1 MKHFMNQKSRQF
13 FLTLFSCIFGTLF
26 WPTFQVF
33 SQEVNSPNANSP
45 NPINYPNQIQSGQL
59 SRTAETKILSEPHV
73 FGYDL
78 FSLQRSGSDEL
89 GAQILPPDYILGP
102 GDRLGI
108 YMSGSAEPVQYD
120 VTINVEGKLFIPS
133 VGALSVAGL
142 TLDGFRDL
150 LNKKIA
156 RYYANYDMDILLLS
170 PKFVRVAIVGEVERP
185 GYYDLNALNTMV
197 EAVIKAGG
205 PTLRGS
211 LRNIQL
217 FRNNQCQAVLD
228 LYAFLIQGEAFKQ
241 PLLQTGD
248 RIFVPL
254 MEAKIKVTGEVLRPE
269 IFELK
274 ADGSD
279 HLKDIIQLAGGFT
292 SYAYLNQIEISRLT
306 PQRKRELI
314 NVNYHKIK
322 ADSTNRGPLIQNED
336 WIHVHSIRA
345 KYDSLVVS
353 IYGEVN
359 MPGFYPWQ
367 VNMRVYDLI
376 LMAGNIT
383 RTAYPLYAEV
393 AKIDPLK
400 HANVVKVDLEELL
413 KNPDSPENILLEEDD
428 IVFIRKIPKWEIGAI
443 VEVQGEV
450 KFPGVYPIKTD
461 STWLSEILYQCGGFT
476 EEALIREATVIR
488 KSTRVFIDKEYERLK
503 TMSRD
508 EMSESEYQY
517 FVMKQNQRD
526 VGQVL
531 VDFYKL
537 MIHQDKSEDIYLKNG
552 DVIQIPR
559 APVVVQVTGRVSR
572 QGGVL
577 YKKGMKLS
585 YYLKKAGGATWD
597 ANIRDT
603 KVTKVT
609 GEILDYTDVDELVAG
624 DIIWVPPKPHRDWW
638 TIFRDTMTVFA
649 QIATIYLIIQNA
661 SK

>member
-1 MKHFMNQKSRQF
+1 MEHISRPS
-13 FLTLFSCIFGTLF
+13 LSKIIFWLAGLSILLLI
-26 WPTFQVF
+26 QVF
-33 SQEVNSPNANSP
+33 GQQTNPSNLPNYSNQMSSSQVSPSTKTEVSAAPRV
-45 NPINYPNQIQSGQL
+45 Y
-59 SRTAETKILSEPHV
+59 
-73 FGYDL
+73 GYDL
-78 FSLQRSGSDEL
+78 FNIQRAGGDEL

-120 VTINVEGKLFIPS
+120 VTVNVEGKLFIPS
-133 VGALSVAGL
+133 IGALPVAGL
-142 TLDGFRDL
+142 TLDGFRNL

-156 RYYANYDMDILLLS
+156 RYYANYDMEILLLS
-170 PKFVRVAIVGEVERP
+170 PKFIRVAIVGEVERP

-217 FRNNQCQAVLD
+217 FRNNECKAVLD
-228 LYAFLIQGEAFKQ
+228 LYAFLIQGKTFGQ

-274 ADGSD
+274 TNAREY
-279 HLKDIIQLAGGFT
+279 LKNIIQLAGGFT
-292 SYAYLNQIEISRLT
+292 SYAYLKQIEISRLT
-306 PQRKRELI
+306 PERKRELI
-314 NVNYHKIK
+314 NVNYHEIM
-322 ADSTNRGPLIQNED
+322 ADSTNPGPLIQNED
-336 WIHVHSIRA
+336 WIHIHSIRA

-353 IYGEVN
+353 IYGEVQK
-359 MPGFYPWQ
+359 PGVYPWQ
-367 VNMRVYDLI
+367 ENMRVNDLI
-376 LMAGNIT
+376 LLAGNIT
-383 RTAYPLYAEV
+383 RMAYTLSAEV

-400 HANVVKVDLEELL
+400 HANVIKVDLENLL

-450 KFPGVYPIKTD
+450 KFPGIYPIKAD
-461 STWLSEILYQCGGFT
+461 STWLSEILNQCGGFT

-537 MIHQDKSEDIYLKNG
+537 MIHKDKSEDIYLKNG
-552 DVIQIPR
+552 DIIQIPR

-638 TIFRDTMTVFA
+638 AIFRDTMTVFA

>member
-1 MKHFMNQKSRQF
+1 MKHFMEHISRPS
-13 FLTLFSCIFGTLF
+13 LSKIIFWLAGLSILLLI
-26 WPTFQVF
+26 QVF
-33 SQEVNSPNANSP
+33 GQQTNPSNLPNYSNQMSSSQVSPSTKTEVSAAPRV
-45 NPINYPNQIQSGQL
+45 Y
-59 SRTAETKILSEPHV
+59 
-73 FGYDL
+73 GYDL
-78 FSLQRSGSDEL
+78 FNIQRAGGEEF

-120 VTINVEGKLFIPS
+120 VTVNVEGKLFIPS
-133 VGALSVAGL
+133 IGALPVAGL
-142 TLDGFRDL
+142 TLDGFRNL

-156 RYYANYDMDILLLS
+156 RYYANYDMEILLLS
-170 PKFVRVAIVGEVERP
+170 PKFIRVAIVGEVERP

-217 FRNNQCQAVLD
+217 FRNNECKAILD
-228 LYAFLIQGEAFKQ
+228 LYAFLIQGKTAGQ

-274 ADGSD
+274 TNGREY
-279 HLKDIIQLAGGFT
+279 LKNIIQLAGGFT
-292 SYAYLNQIEISRLT
+292 SYAYLKQIEISRLT
-306 PQRKRELI
+306 PERKRELI
-314 NVNYHKIK
+314 NVNYHEIM
-322 ADSTNRGPLIQNED
+322 ADSTNPGPLIQNED
-336 WIHVHSIRA
+336 WIHIHSIRA

-353 IYGEVN
+353 IYGEVQK
-359 MPGFYPWQ
+359 PGVYPWQ
-367 VNMRVYDLI
+367 ENMRVNDLI
-376 LMAGNIT
+376 LLAGNIT
-383 RTAYPLYAEV
+383 RMAYTLSAEV

-400 HANVVKVDLEELL
+400 HAKVIKVDLENLL
-413 KNPDSPENILLEEDD
+413 KHPDSPENILLEADD

-450 KFPGVYPIKTD
+450 KFPGIYPIKAD
-461 STWLSEILYQCGGFT
+461 STWLSEILNQCGGFT

-552 DVIQIPR
+552 DIIQIPR

-638 TIFRDTMTVFA
+638 AIFHDTMTVFA